1 MRSQKKQFDAH
12 PQQLTERLSTL
23 SEKGARIETRPV
35 RASDRG
41 VDPAERSL
49 KRERGLKR

>member
-23 SEKGARIETRPV
+23 SEKGARIETRMPMGATWIEMV
-35 RASDRG
+35 LNA
-41 VDPAERSL
+41 L
-49 KRERGLKR
+49 